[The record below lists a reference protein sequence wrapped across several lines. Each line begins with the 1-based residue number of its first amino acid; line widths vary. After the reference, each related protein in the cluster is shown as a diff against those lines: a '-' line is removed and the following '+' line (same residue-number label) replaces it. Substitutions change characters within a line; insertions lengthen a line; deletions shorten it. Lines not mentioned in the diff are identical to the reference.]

1 MKPNW
6 IDVTMAIAPDMMV
19 YKNKE
24 EKRPVIE
31 SIATHEKQGYHESTL
46 FMNLHTGT
54 HLDMP
59 LHMVADGATSTTFD
73 VGRVN
78 GKAFLVDFSQSEDT
92 AIGEGFLKTFEA
104 DIKGA
109 EIVLLKTKNS
119 LSSDFSFE
127 FDYLAADGAA
137 YLRTLGI
144 KAVGIDAL
152 GIERGSA
159 THETHKILMD
169 ANVVIIEGLVL
180 NTVPSGFYHLHCYPL
195 KIIGVEGLPARAF
208 LEKLV

>member
-6 IDVTMAIAPDMMV
+6 IDVTMAIAPEMMV

-31 SIATHEKQGYHESTL
+31 AIATHENQGYHESTL

-59 LHMVADGATSTTFD
+59 LHMVAGGETSSTFED
-73 VGRVN
+73 ERVN
-78 GKAFLVDFSQSEDT
+78 GKAFLVDFSQSEET
-92 AIGEGFLKTFEA
+92 AIGKAFLKAFEEE
-104 DIKGA
+104 IKGA

-119 LSSDFSFE
+119 LSNEFSFD
-127 FDYLAADGAA
+127 FDYLAPDGAA
-137 YLRTLGI
+137 YLTTLGI
-144 KAVGIDAL
+144 KSVGIDAL

-169 ANVVIIEGLVL
+169 AKVVIIEGLVL
-180 NTVPSGFYHLHCYPL
+180 NTVTSGYYQLYCYPL